1 LNKFLI
7 LIIFLYAS
15 CSSKEYKSAI
25 DLPSD
30 LNEVSG
36 TEIVVNS
43 DLIWMVNDSG
53 NKPILF
59 GLNTKGEI
67 KKELEIEAKNHDWED
82 LASDPE
88 GNIYIGDFGNNESKR
103 KNLAILKVNASNL
116 QSDAS
121 VEIERISFKYP
132 DQEKFPPKKK
142 KRYFDCE
149 AFFFHNNSFY
159 LFTKSRVKDDFGKTS
174 VYKIPAKPGMHEAQ
188 LLGSYSNCSDLR
200 CWITAA
206 DISNDGTKMVL
217 LNQKS
222 VLLFT
227 NFKGNDFFNGTIK
240 EFPFSYE
247 SQKEGISFKDD
258 NTVYITDEKAHGA
271 GGNVYEFSL
280 N

>member
-1 LNKFLI
+1 MNKFLI

>member
-1 LNKFLI
+1 MNKFLI

-15 CSSKEYKSAI
+15 CSSKEFKSAI

-36 TEIVVNS
+36 TEVVVNS
-43 DLIWMVNDSG
+43 DFIWMVNDSG

-103 KNLAILKVNASNL
+103 KNLAILKVSASNL

-149 AFFFHNNSFY
+149 AFFYHNNSFY

-174 VYKIPAKPGMHEAQ
+174 VYKIPANPGMHEAQ
-188 LLGSYSNCSDLR
+188 LLGTYSNCSDLR

-206 DISNDGTKMVL
+206 DISPDGTKMVL

-247 SQKEGISFKDD
+247 SQKEGISFKDN

-271 GGNVYEFSL
+271 GGNLYEFSL

>member
-1 LNKFLI
+1 MNKFLI

-15 CSSKEYKSAI
+15 CGSKEFKSAI

-36 TEIVVNS
+36 TEIAVHS

-103 KNLAILKVNASNL
+103 KNLAILKVSASDL
-116 QSDAS
+116 QSDTS

-132 DQEKFPPKKK
+132 EQEKFPPKKK

-149 AFFFHNNSFY
+149 AFFYSNNSFY
-159 LFTKSRVKDDFGKTS
+159 LFTKSRVKGDFGKTS
-174 VYKIPAKPGMHEAQ
+174 LYKIPANAGMHEAEF
-188 LLGSYSNCSDLR
+188 LGTYSNCTDLR

-206 DISNDGTKMVL
+206 DISPDGTKMVL

-240 EFPFSYE
+240 EFPFGYE
-247 SQKEGISFKDD
+247 SQKEGISFKDN

-271 GGNVYEFSL
+271 GGNLYEFSL

>member
-1 LNKFLI
+1 M
-7 LIIFLYAS
+7 
-15 CSSKEYKSAI
+15 

-36 TEIVVNS
+36 TEVVSNS
-43 DLIWMVNDSG
+43 DFIWMVNDSG
-53 NKPILF
+53 NKPKLF
-59 GLNTKGEI
+59 GLDTKGKI

-132 DQEKFPPKKK
+132 DQEKFPPKKN

-149 AFFFHNNSFY
+149 AFFYHNNSFY

-174 VYKIPAKPGMHEAQ
+174 VYKIPANPGMHEAE
-188 LLGSYSNCSDLR
+188 LLGTYSNCSDLR

-206 DISNDGTKMVL
+206 DISPDGTKMVL

-247 SQKEGISFKDD
+247 SQKEGISFKDN

-271 GGNVYEFSL
+271 GGNLYEFSL

>member
-1 LNKFLI
+1 MT
-7 LIIFLYAS
+7 
-15 CSSKEYKSAI
+15 

-30 LNEVSG
+30 LEEVSG
-36 TEIVVNS
+36 TEIAPNS
-43 DLIWMVNDSG
+43 NLIWMVNDSG
-53 NKPILF
+53 NKSKLF
-59 GLNTKGEI
+59 GLDAKGKI
-67 KKELEIEAKNHDWED
+67 IKELKINAKNHDWED
-82 LASDPE
+82 LTSDPE
-88 GNIYIGDFGNNESKR
+88 GNIYIGDFGNNLSKR
-103 KNLAILKVNASNL
+103 ENLTILKVKASSL
-116 QSDAS
+116 QSDS
-121 VEIERISFKYP
+121 DVEIERISFRYP
-132 DQEKFPPKKK
+132 DQKKFPPKKK

-149 AFFFHNNSFY
+149 AFFYHNNSFY

-174 VYKIPAKPGMHEAQ
+174 VYKIPANPGMHEAQ
-188 LLGSYSNCSDLR
+188 LLGTYSNCSDLR

-206 DISNDGTKMVL
+206 DISPDGKKMVL

>member
-1 LNKFLI
+1 MNKFLI

-15 CSSKEYKSAI
+15 CSSKEFKSAI

-30 LNEVSG
+30 LKEVSG

-103 KNLAILKVNASNL
+103 KNLAILKVSASNL

-121 VEIERISFKYP
+121 VAIERISFKYP

-149 AFFFHNNSFY
+149 AFFYHNNSFY

-174 VYKIPAKPGMHEAQ
+174 VYKIPAKPGTHEAQ

-206 DISNDGTKMVL
+206 DISNDGKKMVL

>member
-1 LNKFLI
+1 MNKFLI

-15 CSSKEYKSAI
+15 CSSKEFKSAI

-30 LNEVSG
+30 LKEVSG

-103 KNLAILKVNASNL
+103 KNLAILKVSASNL

-149 AFFFHNNSFY
+149 AFFYHNNSFY

-174 VYKIPAKPGMHEAQ
+174 VYKIPANPGMHEAQ
-188 LLGSYSNCSDLR
+188 LLGTYSNCSDLR

-206 DISNDGTKMVL
+206 DISPDGTKMVL

>member
-1 LNKFLI
+1 MNKFLI

-15 CSSKEYKSAI
+15 CGSKEFKSAI

-36 TEIVVNS
+36 TEVVSNS
-43 DLIWMVNDSG
+43 DFIWMVNDSG
-53 NKPILF
+53 NKPKLF
-59 GLNTKGEI
+59 GLDTKGKI

-132 DQEKFPPKKK
+132 DQEKFPPKKN

-149 AFFFHNNSFY
+149 AFFYHNNSFY

-174 VYKIPAKPGMHEAQ
+174 VYKIPANPGMHEAE
-188 LLGSYSNCSDLR
+188 LLGTYSNCSDLR

-206 DISNDGTKMVL
+206 DISPDGTKMVL

-247 SQKEGISFKDD
+247 SQKEGISFKDN

-271 GGNVYEFSL
+271 GGNLYEFSL

>member
-7 LIIFLYAS
+7 LILFLYAG
-15 CSSKEYKSAI
+15 CSSKEFKSAI

-67 KKELEIEAKNHDWED
+67 KKELEIEAKNQDWED
-82 LASDPE
+82 LASDSE

-103 KNLAILKVNASNL
+103 KNLAILKVSASNL

-149 AFFFHNNSFY
+149 AFFYHNNSFY

-174 VYKIPAKPGMHEAQ
+174 VYKIPANPGMHEAQ
-188 LLGSYSNCSDLR
+188 LLGTYSNCSDLR

-206 DISNDGTKMVL
+206 DISPDGKKMVL

-271 GGNVYEFSL
+271 GGNLYEFSL